1 MRIISK
7 VKDYYDYL
15 VGIRG
20 LDEDIVYDRRNC
32 FVFNEFHHGEFI
44 KGGKMKYSFLPI
56 YHYLLEVG
64 YTQYLFS
71 LVPKEG
77 AADVKLIKRFKVVE
91 KKSNSPISLMR
102 VKYNVYRKSTE
113 IEYTK
118 RLDLIWENPIL
129 KNTWV
134 PTFISAEEIYDDL
147 YDYLI
152 SIREPQITDNRTDV
166 EKLEAKGF
174 DRKISF
180 RHPIK

>member
-56 YHYLLEVG
+56 YHYVLEVG

-71 LVPKEG
+71 LVPTEG
-77 AADVKLIKRFKVVE
+77 GSVDVKLIKRFKVE
-91 KKSNSPISLMR
+91 KKKSTFPISLMR
-102 VKYNVYRKSTE
+102 VKYRISTE
-113 IEYTK
+113 IEFIE
-118 RLDLIWENPIL
+118 RSNEVWENPIL

>member
-1 MRIISK
+1 MKIISK

-20 LDEDIVYDRRNC
+20 IDEDVVYDRRKC
-32 FVFNEFHHGEFI
+32 TIFNECQSEFL

-56 YHYLLEVG
+56 CYYVLEVG
-64 YTQYLFS
+64 YTHHLFS
-71 LVPKEG
+71 LVPTDD
-77 AADVKLIKRFKVVE
+77 AVDVKRIKKFKVDK
-91 KKSNSPISLMR
+91 KKSNSPISFISVR
-102 VKYNVYRKSTE
+102 YNVYRKSTE
-113 IEYTK
+113 IEYAK

-129 KNTWV
+129 KNTWI

-180 RHPIK
+180 RHPVK

>member
-1 MRIISK
+1 MKIISK

-20 LDEDIVYDRRNC
+20 IDEDIVYDRRNC
-32 FVFNEFHHGEFI
+32 FVFNEFNHGEFI
-44 KGGKMKYSFLPI
+44 RGGKMRYSFIPI
-56 YHYLLEVG
+56 YYYVLEVG
-64 YTQYLFS
+64 YTHYLFS
-71 LVPKEG
+71 LVPKG
-77 AADVKLIKRFKVVE
+77 GSVDVKLIKRFKVE
-91 KKSNSPISLMR
+91 KKKSNSPISFISVR
-102 VKYNVYRKSTE
+102 YNVYRKSTE

-152 SIREPQITDNRTDV
+152 SIREPQIIDNRTDV
-166 EKLEAKGF
+166 EKLEANGF

>member
-1 MRIISK
+1 MKIISK

-20 LDEDIVYDRRNC
+20 IDEDIVYDRRKC
-32 FVFNEFHHGEFI
+32 FVFNEFHQGEFL
-44 KGGKMKYSFLPI
+44 KGGKMRYSFLPI
-56 YHYLLEVG
+56 YYYVLEVG
-64 YTQYLFS
+64 YTHYLFS
-71 LVPKEG
+71 LVPTNG
-77 AADVKLIKRFKVVE
+77 TVDVKLIKKFKVE
-91 KKSNSPISLMR
+91 KKKSNSPISFISVR
-102 VKYNVYRKSTE
+102 YNVYRKSTE

-118 RLDLIWENPIL
+118 RLDHIWENPIL

>member
-1 MRIISK
+1 MKIISK

-32 FVFNEFHHGEFI
+32 FIFNEFHHSEFMRR
-44 KGGKMKYSFLPI
+44 GKFRYSFTPI
-56 YHYLLEVG
+56 YYYVLEVG
-64 YTQYLFS
+64 YTHYLFS
-71 LVPKEG
+71 LVPKKG
-77 AADVKLIKRFKVVE
+77 DVDVKLIKRFKVAE
-91 KKSNSPISLMR
+91 KKSNSPMSFINVR
-102 VKYNVYRKSTE
+102 VYRNSTE
-113 IEYTK
+113 IEYPK
-118 RLDLIWENPIL
+118 RLDFIWDNPIL

-152 SIREPQITDNRTDV
+152 SIREPQIIDNRTDV

-174 DRKISF
+174 DKKTSF

>member
-1 MRIISK
+1 MKIVSK

-32 FVFNEFHHGEFI
+32 FVFNEFHHSEFI
-44 KGGKMKYSFLPI
+44 RGGKFRYSFLPI
-56 YHYLLEVG
+56 YYYVLEVG
-64 YTQYLFS
+64 YTHYLFS
-71 LVPKEG
+71 LVPTG
-77 AADVKLIKRFKVVE
+77 GSVDVKLIKRFKVE
-91 KKSNSPISLMR
+91 KKKSNSPMSFISVR
-102 VKYNVYRKSTE
+102 YNVYRKSSE

-134 PTFISAEEIYDDL
+134 PTFIPAEDIFDDL

-152 SIREPQITDNRTDV
+152 SIREPQMTDNRTDV

-174 DRKISF
+174 DRKTSF

>member
-1 MRIISK
+1 MKIISK

-32 FVFNEFHHGEFI
+32 FVFNEFHHGEFL

-56 YHYLLEVG
+56 YHYVLEVG
-64 YTQYLFS
+64 YTHYLFS
-71 LVPKEG
+71 LVPKDG
-77 AADVKLIKRFKVVE
+77 SVDVKLIKKIKVE
-91 KKSNSPISLMR
+91 KKRSNSPISFISVR
-102 VKYNVYRKSTE
+102 YNVYRKSTE

-134 PTFISAEEIYDDL
+134 PTFISAEEIYDNL

-152 SIREPQITDNRTDV
+152 SIREPQIIDNRTDV
-166 EKLEAKGF
+166 EKLESKGF

>member
-1 MRIISK
+1 MKIISK

-15 VGIRG
+15 AGIRG
-20 LDEDIVYDRRNC
+20 IDEDIVYDRRNC
-32 FVFNEFHHGEFI
+32 FIFNKFNSEFLKDGKVRYTFI
-44 KGGKMKYSFLPI
+44 PI
-56 YHYLLEVG
+56 YYYVLEVG
-64 YTQYLFS
+64 YTHYLFS
-71 LVPKEG
+71 LVPKGESF
-77 AADVKLIKRFKVVE
+77 DVKLIKRFKVE
-91 KKSNSPISLMR
+91 KKRSNSPISFISVR
-102 VKYNVYRKSTE
+102 YNVYRKSTE

-166 EKLEAKGF
+166 EKLESKGF